1 MNTLIK
7 NAIVADRHI
16 FKGDILIQ
24 DGRITALGEHLPI
37 PIGAKVIDA
46 AGATVMPGL
55 VDVHVHFREPGFTA
69 KETIRTGAAAAAHG
83 GFTTVCAMPNLNP
96 VPDNVATLSQL
107 VAKNRSDAAIHVQQ
121 FAAITKGL
129 KSTDLLDY
137 AAMHQAGALG
147 FSNDGVG
154 VQDAAT
160 MYQAMKGAAAV
171 GAPIV
176 AHIEDAGLANH
187 GVINQGPK
195 AKALGLPGINH
206 VSESAQLARDLTL
219 AEATGVHYHACHVS
233 TKQSVEL
240 IRDAKARGVHVTAEA
255 TPHHL
260 LLDDG
265 HIPGDDPMFKMNPPL
280 RSEAD
285 RLALMDG
292 LRDGT
297 IDMIATDHA
306 PHTEAEKT
314 GSFLTAAFGIV
325 GLETAFALLYTS
337 FVRSGW
343 CSLKDLIGWM
353 STKPADAFGLS
364 AGRIS
369 IGAPADLTIMDL
381 DSAYQIDPTAF
392 LSLGHNTPF
401 AGRTVYGSVLWT
413 LVDGDVAYQKED
425 KA

>member
-24 DGRITALGEHLPI
+24 DGRITALGEHLAAP
-37 PIGAKVIDA
+37 ADARVIDA

-55 VDVHVHFREPGFTA
+55 VDVHVHFREPGFTD
-69 KETIRTGAAAAAHG
+69 KETIATGAAAAAHG

-96 VPDNVATLSQL
+96 VPDNVADLTKLI
-107 VAKNRSDAAIHVQQ
+107 AKNRTDAKIHVAQ
-121 FAAITKGL
+121 FAAITEGL
-129 KSTDLLDY
+129 HSTTLTDY
-137 AAMHQAGALG
+137 AAMKQAGALG

-160 MYQAMKGAAAV
+160 MYNAMKGAAAV
-171 GAPIV
+171 DAPIV
-176 AHIEDAGLANH
+176 AHIEDIGLVNH
-187 GVINQGPK
+187 GVINQGQK

-219 AEATGVHYHACHVS
+219 AEATGVHYHACHIS
-233 TKQSVEL
+233 TKQSIEL

-265 HIPGDDPMFKMNPPL
+265 HIPGDDGMFKMNPPL
-280 RSEAD
+280 RAEAD

-306 PHTEAEKT
+306 PHTAEEKS
-314 GSFLTAAFGIV
+314 GGFAHAAFGIV
-325 GLETAFALLYTS
+325 GSETAFALLYTS

-343 CSLKDLIGWM
+343 CTLKDLIGWM

-369 IGAPADLTIMDL
+369 IGAPADLTIVDL
-381 DSAYQIDPTAF
+381 DTPYQIDANDF
-392 LSLGHNTPF
+392 LSKGHNSPF
-401 AGRTVYGSVLWT
+401 LGRQVYGRVLWT
-413 LVDGDVAYQKED
+413 LVDGSVAYAKED
-425 KA
+425 QQ